1 MGAVSPQ
8 LDISGPTLLQYPILE
23 THLHKVKVVLKQQT
37 SQDLS
42 LVQSGT
48 IFSFLNH

>member
-23 THLHKVKVVLKQQT
+23 THLHKVKVVLKHQT
-37 SQDLS
+37 Y
-42 LVQSGT
+42 T
-48 IFSFLNH
+48 TMIYRN